1 MKITIVVPVYN
12 EEEKVV
18 DVLKELSKTR
28 FQVVVVDDGSTD
40 NSLNK
45 IKNLKL
51 KNFIV
56 LQHKINL
63 GKGAALKTG
72 CEYAFTHSA
81 DAVIM
86 MDSDGQH
93 KVVDLPRFVEKLESN
108 KYDVVF
114 GSRNLNLGVPLDRYM
129 GNKLAS
135 VLVGFMFGI
144 YVSDLIC
151 GFRGLTKNAYKKI
164 KWESTGYGVE
174 TEMVIR
180 TKKNGLSHCEVPVE
194 TVYYDKYKGVSIIDA
209 LGVLV
214 NLFRWRL
221 TLK

>member
-28 FQVVVVDDGSTD
+28 FHVIVVDDGSTD

-86 MDSDGQH
+86 VDSDGQH
-93 KVVDLPRFVEKLESN
+93 KVVDLPRFVEKLGSN

-151 GFRGLTKNAYKKI
+151 GFRGLTKKAYKKI

-194 TVYYDKYKGVSIIDA
+194 TVYYDNYKGVSIIDA

>member
-1 MKITIVVPVYN
+1 
-12 EEEKVV
+12 
-18 DVLKELSKTR
+18 
-28 FQVVVVDDGSTD
+28 
-40 NSLNK
+40 
-45 IKNLKL
+45 
-51 KNFIV
+51 
-56 LQHKINL
+56 
-63 GKGAALKTG
+63 
-72 CEYAFTHSA
+72 
-81 DAVIM
+81 
-86 MDSDGQH
+86 
-93 KVVDLPRFVEKLESN
+93 
-108 KYDVVF
+108 
-114 GSRNLNLGVPLDRYM
+114 M

-194 TVYYDKYKGVSIIDA
+194 TVYYDNYKGVSIIDA